1 MKHINIILSLVI
13 VAGLFS
19 CQEKSVSKEVKLQT
33 LLDSI
38 YQKHPNGIGFI
49 LHVEAPDQNIS
60 WGSAVGYS
68 NRQTK
73 EPLNKEQ
80 PGQIASITKTFVSA
94 TIFRLIE
101 NGELNLY
108 EPIRTLV
115 PEKTRVLMIENGYNL
130 DSITVAHLLSH
141 RGGFPSMVTK
151 KWREILKQNLQ
162 YTWTRDEQIKD
173 ALSMNERIKIGDF
186 EYSDLNYSLLSEI
199 IEEKT
204 KISFF
209 LAMRNLLKFDE
220 IGLRN
225 TWFYSLEP
233 DPIKSKNRFYQYKES
248 RNWISTYDES
258 PTWGLFGAA
267 GLVSTAEDLAIFS
280 NALAT
285 GKIFDDSETLSLM
298 LSDLNGLDNTFEDI
312 GYGLEVSSRMGID
325 FIKGPDFMIYGFNG
339 YWGAS
344 MYHFQELNASFGFHQ
359 LNADEP
365 LDIVKMFVE
374 LHNVLNK

>member
-1 MKHINIILSLVI
+1 MKLIKPFLILIIVTG
-13 VAGLFS
+13 VFS
-19 CQEKSVSKEVKLQT
+19 CKEKPITKEAKLQT

-38 YQKHPNGIGFI
+38 YKAHPNGVGFI

-73 EPLNKEQ
+73 ETLNKEQ
-80 PGQIASITKTFVSA
+80 PGQIASITKTFLSA

-115 PEKTRVLMIENGYNL
+115 PERTRVLMTENGYNL

-151 KWREILKQNLQ
+151 KWREILKQNLK
-162 YTWTRDEQIKD
+162 YTWTRSEQIKD
-173 ALSMNERIKIGDF
+173 ALSMNERLKIGNF

-204 KISFF
+204 GKSFF
-209 LAMRNLLKFDE
+209 LTMRNLLKFEE
-220 IGLRN
+220 IGLNN

-233 DPIKSKNRFYQYKES
+233 DPKATEERFHQYKES
-248 RNWISTYDES
+248 RNWVSTYDES
-258 PTWGLFGAA
+258 PTWGLFGCC
-267 GLVSTAEDLAIFS
+267 GLVSTAENLAKFS
-280 NALAT
+280 YSLAA
-285 GKIFDDSETLSLM
+285 GKIFDKSETLSLM
-298 LSDLNGLDNTFEDI
+298 LSDLNGLENTFEDI
-312 GYGLEVSSRMGID
+312 GHGMEVSMRMGID
-325 FIKGPDFMIYGFNG
+325 LIEGSDFKIYGFNG
-339 YWGAS
+339 YWGGY
-344 MYHFQELNASFGFHQ
+344 MYHFHELNASIGFYQ

-365 LDIVKMFVE
+365 LDIVKLFVE
-374 LHNVLNK
+374 LNKIIE